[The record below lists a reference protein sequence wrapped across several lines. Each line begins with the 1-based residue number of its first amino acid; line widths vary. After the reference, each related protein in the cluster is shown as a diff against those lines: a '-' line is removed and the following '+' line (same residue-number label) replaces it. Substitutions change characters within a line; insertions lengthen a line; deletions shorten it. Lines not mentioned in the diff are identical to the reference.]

1 MVEINGKEYGLF
13 YSVRA
18 HCEYDDYVCEHPNVS
33 VTRAIIQKAI
43 IMSKAYCDIH
53 GGTPLKSADIMN
65 LPNSEYMKLMKA
77 VVEQEAK
84 DSGIEIETEPTEKNA
99 VSSDL

>member
-33 VTRAIIQKAI
+33 MTRAIIQKAL
-43 IMSKAYCDIH
+43 IMSKEYCGEH
-53 GGTPLKSADIMN
+53 GGDPLKSADIMG

-84 DSGIEIETEPTEKNA
+84 DSNIEIETEPTEKNA
-99 VSSDL
+99 VSSVQ